1 MITCESEDL
10 VEPKEE
16 LLIGIAVGN
25 KSPKEAVKWNCK
37 TEKSN
42 HIIQNY
48 FYCNYGEEFSR
59 TWNF

>member
-16 LLIGIAVGN
+16 LLMGVAVGN
-25 KSPKEAVKWNCK
+25 KNPKEAVKWNNK

-42 HIIQNY
+42 HIIQN
-48 FYCNYGEEFSR
+48 
-59 TWNF
+59 